1 MNKKEVYERAKLEL
15 TVFSNGSDILNDSD
29 VRETKNNITR
39 AVRSSKPFPY
49 MNGGRNSLY

>member
-1 MNKKEVYERAKLEL
+1 MNIKERYERAELEL
-15 TVFSNGSDILNDSD
+15 TFFGDKADILNDSD